1 MSKGPVIEKA
11 AELGFCLGVRR
22 AIDTIE
28 RTAQEVAAAETLGPI
43 VHNQQVTER
52 LAGLGISI
60 APDVSAVQCDTVVVS
75 SHGVSPQV
83 VAEIEARGLRMV
95 DTTCPFVRRVQL
107 AARRLADAGF
117 SIVIYGDEAHPE
129 INGVLGWAQGKGIA
143 ALELPQF
150 TRPPRRVG
158 ILSQTTQSFPGFLRF
173 VSEFSH
179 AYLEDILELRVL
191 NTICDATL
199 KRQQAALELAR
210 RADLVIVVG
219 SRHSANTRRLAEL
232 CTATGVET
240 HHIERAEEIDPS
252 WLIGRHHIGVT
263 AGASTPDEVIDQ
275 VIATLKETSP
285 Q

>member
-240 HHIERAEEIDPS
+240 HHIERAEDIDPS

>member
-83 VAEIEARGLRMV
+83 VAEIEARRLRMV